1 MVAPLRVGR
10 GIQSKVLEAM
20 AMAKPVIVTSLALE
34 GIQAKP
40 GSDLVVADQPEG
52 FARAVVDELEGH
64 GPLVGVQARELVQRE
79 YSWDASYT
87 RLRNL
92 LEA

>member
-1 MVAPLRVGR
+1 MSDVRTLAAETAGALRG
-10 GIQSKVLEAM
+10 VLAEA
-20 AMAKPVIVTSLALE
+20 AE
-34 GIQAKP
+34 P
-40 GSDLVVADQPEG
+40 GSELVVADQPES
-52 FARAVVDELEGH
+52 FARAVVDEIEGH